1 MKTVGETRPL
11 LDEQLEAVAHVE
23 RRRLL
28 VALLEENPLT
38 DVPDEIAELEDDAET
53 LERRVAMRHNHLPRL
68 DDYGFVQWDRK
79 NDLVTRGP
87 EFEKIRPLVT
97 SLDEHRDGL

>member
-1 MKTVGETRPL
+1 MEKLRETRPL

-28 VALLEENPLT
+28 VALSKENPLT
-38 DVPDEIAELEDDAET
+38 DVPHEIDESEDDAET

-68 DDYGFVQWDRK
+68 DDHGFVRWDRE
-79 NDLVTRGP
+79 NSLVARGP
-87 EFEKIRPLVT
+87 EFEKIRPLVA
-97 SLDEHRDGL
+97 SLEERRDGL